1 MAAERSRRAP
11 HLLLVEAPYYT
22 HIAALL
28 REGAEKALAA
38 AGATCD
44 VIQVPGSFEIPGAI
58 GIAAKTGVK
67 YDGFVALGCVIRGET
82 THYDHICESTADWLQ
97 HLAVTDGLAIGYG
110 ILTCEN
116 EQQALHRANPGGN
129 GRDHGGA
136 AVRACLAMVGVKRR
150 FAGQAG

>member
-1 MAAERSRRAP
+1 MADRIP
-11 HLLLVEAPYYT
+11 HVLVVEAPYYM

-38 AGATCD
+38 AGATFD
-44 VIQVPGSFEIPGAI
+44 IIQVPGSFEIPGAI
-58 GIAAKTGVK
+58 GMAAKAGK

-82 THYDHICESTADWLQ
+82 THYDHICEATADWLQ
-97 HLAVTDGLAIGYG
+97 HLAVEGGLAIGYG

-150 FAGQAG
+150 LAGEGG